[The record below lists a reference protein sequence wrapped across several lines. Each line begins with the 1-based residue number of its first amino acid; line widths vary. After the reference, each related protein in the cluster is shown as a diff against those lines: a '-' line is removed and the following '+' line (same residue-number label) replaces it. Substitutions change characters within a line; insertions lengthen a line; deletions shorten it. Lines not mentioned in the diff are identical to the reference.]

1 MTTYSGFQDVL
12 RVSAY
17 LLGMKAYSLDLRKRV
32 AAACRQPGSRVVA
45 VADQFS
51 VSVSFVE
58 KLLHRQRTTGSVAAL
73 PPRSGPAPNL
83 DAPARDELRA
93 CLRQEPDATL
103 AELCTWLAAIG
114 GPVVSQSTLWRAV
127 QALEW
132 RRKKRA
138 PMPPNATRGA
148 S

>member
-1 MTTYSGFQDVL
+1 
-12 RVSAY
+12 
-17 LLGMKAYSLDLRKRV
+17 MKAYSLDLRERV
-32 AAACRQPGSRVVA
+32 AAACGQPGSRVVA
-45 VADQFS
+45 VAAQFS

-73 PPRSGPAPNL
+73 PPRSGPAPDL
-83 DAPARDELRA
+83 DTRTREELRA

-114 GPVVSQSTLWRAV
+114 GPPVSQSTLWRAV
-127 QALEW
+127 RALGW

-138 PMPPNATRGA
+138 STPLNVTRRG
-148 S
+148 

>member
-1 MTTYSGFQDVL
+1 
-12 RVSAY
+12 
-17 LLGMKAYSLDLRKRV
+17 MKAYSLDLRERV
-32 AAACRQPGSRVVA
+32 AAAYAQPGHTVLTVA
-45 VADQFS
+45 AQFS

-73 PPRSGPAPNL
+73 PARSGPAPDL
-83 DAPARDELRA
+83 DARARDELRA

-103 AELCTWLAAIG
+103 AELRTWLATIG
-114 GPVVSQSTLWRAV
+114 GPAVGQSTLWQAV
-127 QALEW
+127 QALGW

-138 PMPPNATRGA
+138 STPPNATPDG

>member
-1 MTTYSGFQDVL
+1 
-12 RVSAY
+12 
-17 LLGMKAYSLDLRKRV
+17 MKAYSLDLRERV
-32 AAACRQPGSRVVA
+32 AAAGGQPGSRVVA
-45 VADQFS
+45 VAAQFS

-73 PPRSGPAPNL
+73 SPRSGPAPDL
-83 DAPARDELRA
+83 DVRAREELRA

-114 GPVVSQSTLWRAV
+114 GPPVSPSTLWRAV
-127 QALEW
+127 QALGW
-132 RRKKRA
+132 RRKKRVST
-138 PMPPNATRGA
+138 PPNAIRGG

>member
-1 MTTYSGFQDVL
+1 
-12 RVSAY
+12 
-17 LLGMKAYSLDLRKRV
+17 MKAYSLDLRKRV

-73 PPRSGPAPNL
+73 PPRSGPAPNV

>member
-1 MTTYSGFQDVL
+1 
-12 RVSAY
+12 
-17 LLGMKAYSLDLRKRV
+17 MKAYSLALRERV
-32 AAACRQPGSRVVA
+32 AAACGQPGSRAVA
-45 VADQFS
+45 VAAQFS

-58 KLLHRQRTTGSVAAL
+58 KLLHRQRATGSVAAL
-73 PPRSGPAPNL
+73 PPRSGPAPDL
-83 DAPARDELRA
+83 GDRARAELRA

-114 GPVVSQSTLWRAV
+114 GPAVSQSTLWRAV
-127 QALEW
+127 QALGW

-138 PMPPNATRGA
+138 STPPNATPGA